1 MSLGDEILRLK
12 AEKNAIIL
20 AHNYQRPEVQDIA
33 DFVGDSYGL
42 SVQASQTDADVIVFC
57 GVDFMAQTAKIL
69 NPEKTVLIPSQ
80 EALCPMAMLL
90 PKSELV
96 EVQKKNP
103 GCETVLYV
111 NTHAE
116 VKALA
121 TCICTSANAPKIVSQ
136 MEGDTVIFGPD
147 VNLGYF
153 VSKTSDKKLIYA
165 PDHGFCP
172 THHLIEM
179 VDVKRACEKY
189 PNAVLTVHPEC
200 QPQVQDAADFLGS
213 TTQIIKYCVE
223 SDAKEFIVGTEMG
236 IIHRLE
242 KEAPDKKFYPISE
255 LAVCPTMKTITLE
268 KVRDAL
274 SKNQFAVEISK
285 EIMDNARVGIQR
297 MIDLGK

>member
-1 MSLGDEILRLK
+1 MSLEDEILRLK
-12 AEKNAIIL
+12 RDRNAVIL

-42 SVQASQTDADVIVFC
+42 SVEATKTGADVIVFC

-69 NPEKTVLIPSQ
+69 NPEKTVLIPSRH
-80 EALCPMAMLL
+80 ALCPMAMLL
-90 PKSELV
+90 TKNEL
-96 EVQKKNP
+96 EQVQKNNP

-111 NTHAE
+111 NTHAD

-136 MEGDTVIFGPD
+136 MKTDMVIFGPD
-147 VNLGYF
+147 ANLGYF
-153 VSKTSDKKLIYA
+153 VSKTCDKKLVYA
-165 PDHGFCP
+165 PEAGFCP
-172 THHLIEM
+172 THHQIEM
-179 VDVKRACEKY
+179 VDVERARKKY

-223 SDAKEFIVGTEMG
+223 SDEKEFIVGTEMG

-242 KEAPDKKFYPISE
+242 REAPGKKFYPISE
-255 LAVCPTMKTITLE
+255 MAVCPTMKNITLE
-268 KVRDAL
+268 KVRNAL
-274 SKNQFAVEISK
+274 LKNRFEVEIPK
-285 EIMDNARVGIQR
+285 DVMDRARVGIQR
-297 MIDLGK
+297 MMDLSK